1 MKVFGLMFHHFHDET
16 RHKKTEGSISKT
28 QFKKI
33 LINFKKNIV
42 TPEEFLN
49 QTFQNKNKIKKKM
62 VCLTF
67 DDSIKSQTNIAL
79 EVLDDL
85 NLKGFF
91 FSNSFQYENEIGFL
105 ECCRYFRNNYFS
117 NIEKFYELFIQNLKK
132 NFSEKTINTFLKL
145 NKKYFIKWKKIS
157 PFYSI
162 KDLEF
167 RLLRDFFL
175 DKDQYNNQLIE
186 LFNLK
191 GFNYKKKNENLH
203 FSKKDLTI
211 LSHNG
216 HEIGLHSHSHPIPIT
231 DLPLKDIKNE
241 YVKNYDILKKIIRKE
256 IWSMS
261 HPNGYFNINCKTVLK
276 DLGVKIG
283 FANNEISSKKKL
295 NLFDIPR
302 IDHTKLI

>member
-91 FSNSFQYENEIGFL
+91 FSNSFQYENKIGLL

-117 NIEKFYELFIQNLKK
+117 NIEKFYELFLQNLKK
-132 NFSEKTINTFLKL
+132 NFSEKRVNNFLKSK
-145 NKKYFIKWKKIS
+145 KKYFTKWKKIS
-157 PFYSI
+157 PFYTY

-175 DKDQYNNQLIE
+175 NKKQYDKQLIE

-191 GFNYKKKNENLH
+191 GFNYKKKSEKLH
-203 FSKKDLTI
+203 FSKKDLAL
-211 LSHNG
+211 LSDNQN
-216 HEIGLHSHSHPIPIT
+216 EIGLHSHSHPIPIT
-231 DLPLKDIKNE
+231 DLSLKDLKNE
-241 YVKNYDILKKIIRKE
+241 YNKNYLILRKIIKRDIL
-256 IWSMS
+256 SMS
-261 HPNGYFNINCKTVLK
+261 HPNGYFNNNCKTVLK
-276 DLGVKIG
+276 NLGVKIG
-283 FANNEISSKKKL
+283 FANGETNSKKKL
-295 NLFDIPR
+295 DLLNIPR
-302 IDHTKLI
+302 IDHTHLI

>member
-91 FSNSFQYENEIGFL
+91 FLPIHSYFL
-105 ECCRYFRNNYFS
+105 
-117 NIEKFYELFIQNLKK
+117 
-132 NFSEKTINTFLKL
+132 
-145 NKKYFIKWKKIS
+145 
-157 PFYSI
+157 
-162 KDLEF
+162 
-167 RLLRDFFL
+167 
-175 DKDQYNNQLIE
+175 
-186 LFNLK
+186 
-191 GFNYKKKNENLH
+191 
-203 FSKKDLTI
+203 
-211 LSHNG
+211 
-216 HEIGLHSHSHPIPIT
+216 
-231 DLPLKDIKNE
+231 
-241 YVKNYDILKKIIRKE
+241 
-256 IWSMS
+256 
-261 HPNGYFNINCKTVLK
+261 
-276 DLGVKIG
+276 
-283 FANNEISSKKKL
+283 
-295 NLFDIPR
+295 
-302 IDHTKLI
+302 